1 VPLRRLSRRGSGATV
16 AIGGMDKLITIET
29 RTGTNS
35 YGQSGGPWTD
45 FATNLWAK
53 MDHVSGS
60 EIVNQTEYS
69 AEVTDLF
76 TTPYVPGVTPRMRI
90 KFVDIDGKT
99 RYFDILFPRNVEE
112 HGMFLLLLAKEIYS
126 NT

>member
-1 VPLRRLSRRGSGATV
+1 VPQRRLSRRGFGATV
-16 AIGGMDKLITIET
+16 AIGGMDKLISIEN

-35 YGQSGGPWTD
+35 YGQPGGAWTD
-45 FATNLWAK
+45 FAPNLWAK
-53 MDHVSGS
+53 MDHVSGT
-60 EIVNQTEYS
+60 EFVNQFEFA

-76 TTPYVPGVTPRMRI
+76 TTPYVPGVTPKMRI

-99 RYFDILFPRNVEE
+99 RYFDILFPQNVEE
-112 HGMFLLLLAKEIYS
+112 RGMFLLLMAKEIYS